1 MRSLKMLKIK
11 IPNIKNAT
19 EKAEILEAEEYQP
32 NNKYQKAKDKKE
44 KNENKLKATKKSL
57 KRTLKPFLK
66 KENITKFIIIFS
78 SIALLATS
86 ILPFI
91 IQ

>member
-44 KNENKLKATKKSL
+44 
-57 KRTLKPFLK
+57 
-66 KENITKFIIIFS
+66 NITKFIIIFS